1 MKLFKWKKRLSKRE
15 AELAI
20 EQEKTKQLELEAK
33 KAVSQS
39 QLMQILITEESRKQ
53 QPVLLEAPKL
63 YPGVVPAG
71 EKSAVA
77 MDSECAQGAY
87 QYIGANPGFYP
98 AFLGYPMLA
107 VMSQSSDYRSV
118 SETTSKEMT
127 REWGKVKAR
136 DTGDESGDKSDVVA
150 KINQSLEDFG
160 IRDLFRRHIENE
172 MVFGR
177 SQVYI
182 DIKGQEE
189 KRNVPLLINDKGIPA
204 GSLKG
209 FSVIEP
215 IWSTPSMYNST
226 DPTAPDFFVP
236 TEWFVLGK
244 QTHADRL
251 LTLIMRPVSDI
262 LKPAYN
268 FSGLSMLQLM
278 KPYVERW
285 QRTTDSI
292 SELIHSFSLTGIA
305 TDMEDI
311 LSGGSNASIIL
322 RSQVFSQIRDNRG
335 ILMTDKNK
343 EEFFQ
348 FNTPLSGLDALQRQ
362 AQEQMSAP
370 SHTPMVKLLGI
381 TPNGMNANSDGEI
394 RVYYDYIS
402 SLQNAHLL
410 PQLNTITD
418 LIQLHL
424 FGKIHDGIYFE
435 FTPLYQLDEKETAE
449 VNRTNAETADKLFNM
464 GAVSGEEV
472 RQTLATDESS
482 KFSGIN
488 PKEIIPP
495 PFGVP
500 DYETNS
506 EEETE

>member
-1 MKLFKWKKRLSKRE
+1 MKLFKFRKRLSKRE

-33 KAVSQS
+33 KAASQA
-39 QLMQILITEESRKQ
+39 QLMQMLITEESRKQ
-53 QPVLLEAPKL
+53 QPVPLEAPKL

-87 QYIGANPGFYP
+87 QYMGTNPCFYP
-98 AFLGYPMLA
+98 GFLGYPMLA
-107 VMSQSSDYRSV
+107 IMSQSSDYRSV

-136 DTGDESGDKSDVVA
+136 DTGDESGDKSDIVA
-150 KINQSLEDFG
+150 QINQALEDFG
-160 IRDLFRRHIENE
+160 VRDLFRRHIENE
-172 MVFGR
+172 MTFGR
-177 SQVYI
+177 SQLYI

-189 KRNVPLLINDKGIPA
+189 KRKVPLLINDKGVPV

-292 SELIHSFSLTGIA
+292 SDLIKSFSFTGLA
-305 TDMEDI
+305 TDMQDV
-311 LSGGSNASIIL
+311 LSGGSGASITL
-322 RSQVFSQIRDNRG
+322 RSTLFSQLRDNRG
-335 ILMTDKNK
+335 LMMLDKEK

-348 FNTPLSGLDALQRQ
+348 FNTPLS
-362 AQEQMSAP
+362 
-370 SHTPMVKLLGI
+370 
-381 TPNGMNANSDGEI
+381 
-394 RVYYDYIS
+394 IS
-402 SLQNAHLL
+402 KSFVNL
-410 PQLNTITD
+410 
-418 LIQLHL
+418 
-424 FGKIHDGIYFE
+424 
-435 FTPLYQLDEKETAE
+435 TPLQKALKH
-449 VNRTNAETADKLFNM
+449 
-464 GAVSGEEV
+464 S
-472 RQTLATDESS
+472 
-482 KFSGIN
+482 
-488 PKEIIPP
+488 
-495 PFGVP
+495 
-500 DYETNS
+500 
-506 EEETE
+506 

>member
-20 EQEKTKQLELEAK
+20 EQEKTRQLELEAK
-33 KAVSQS
+33 KAASQTR
-39 QLMQILITEESRKQ
+39 LMQMLVTEDAKKQ
-53 QPVLLEAPKL
+53 QLVQLEAPKL
-63 YPGVVPAG
+63 YPGVVPDG
-71 EKSAVA
+71 EKPAVA

-87 QYIGANPGFYP
+87 QYVGAEAGFYP
-98 AFLGYPMLA
+98 GFLGYPMLA
-107 VMSQSSDYRSV
+107 VMSQSSDYRCV
-118 SETTSKEMT
+118 PETTAKEMT
-127 REWGKVKAR
+127 REWGKIKAR

-150 KINQSLEDFG
+150 QLNQALEDFNV
-160 IRDLFRRHIENE
+160 RDLFRRHIENE
-172 MVFGR
+172 MIFGR
-177 SQVYI
+177 SQLYI
-182 DIKGQEE
+182 DIKGQED
-189 KRNVPLLINDKGIPA
+189 KRDLPLLVNDKGVPKDC
-204 GSLKG
+204 LNG

-226 DPTAPDFFVP
+226 DPTAADFFVP

-244 QTHADRL
+244 KTHADRL

-292 SELIHSFSLTGIA
+292 SDLIKSFSFTGLA
-305 TDMEDI
+305 TDMQDI
-311 LSGGSNASIIL
+311 LSGGSGASMVL
-322 RSQVFSQIRDNRG
+322 RAQLFSQLRDSRG
-335 ILMTDKNK
+335 LMLTDKEK

-381 TPNGMNANSDGEI
+381 TPNGLNANSDGEI

-402 SLQNAHLL
+402 SLQEAHLL
-410 PQLNTITD
+410 PQLKVIVD
-418 LIQLHL
+418 IIQLHL

-449 VNRTNAETADKLFNM
+449 VNRTNAETAEKLFNM

-472 RQTLATDESS
+472 RKTLASDESS

-488 PKEIIPP
+488 PDEVITP

-500 DYETNS
+500 DYESNS